1 MLALKRKAGEVIYV
15 EVGDVVVAVHIAGV
29 QNGAV
34 KMGFSAPAGVKIW
47 RKEIAPAEVV
57 EKVSNQRDSRG
68 GV

>member
-1 MLALKRKAGEVIYV
+1 MLALKRKKGEEVYI
-15 EVGDVVVAVHIAGV
+15 EVGGVVVTVCVVGV
-29 QNGAV
+29 SEGTM
-34 KMGFSAPAGVKIW
+34 KLGFAAPSGVKIW